1 MDGIQGVSLR
11 RKSRGNPFGIKK
23 ILGCAFIPTGGPQA
37 HDKLI
42 GKVSPSSL
50 SFTRQPSGHAG
61 RGPMVVRAGTSG
73 IPWLGGRIFVLLVLG
88 AGIEPHRFSPSATAN
103 ALTNRLQEQSLFL
116 PLL

>member
-1 MDGIQGVSLR
+1 MTNSLER
-11 RKSRGNPFGIKK
+11 SLHRASASQGNPQVT
-23 ILGCAFIPTGGPQA
+23 LGVARWLFER
-37 HDKLI
+37 
-42 GKVSPSSL
+42 V
-50 SFTRQPSGHAG
+50 
-61 RGPMVVRAGTSG
+61 TSG